1 MNPYVLP
8 GTTEKLTMS
17 LIAECVADFY
27 GQDARTIFENKSRK
41 SDYLHPRQLV
51 QAVLVFYDFSILRI
65 AEKFSM
71 NHNSVYHNVHKVY
84 LRMHLYKSDREI
96 YNEALQNI
104 GISANELY
112 NKLKSLGWIQR
123 R

>member
-1 MNPYVLP
+1 MNPPYVLP

-51 QAVLVFYDFSILRI
+51 QAVLVFFMIFQFCVSPKNL
-65 AEKFSM
+65 A
-71 NHNSVYHNVHKVY
+71 
-84 LRMHLYKSDREI
+84 
-96 YNEALQNI
+96 
-104 GISANELY
+104 
-112 NKLKSLGWIQR
+112 
-123 R
+123 